1 MPDFRWNPDLRIS
14 DFLTL
19 FGFAL
24 TVASLFFAGIGLRRT
39 ARVQRAQ
46 FLLNI
51 TDRYFTDTDVRRFF
65 YRLNYERFQFDR
77 QTFFESEDERHLDTL
92 LYRFDLIGRML
103 EIGVVSVKEVEIMAF
118 QASRVFD
125 NAEVKKYL
133 DFLDEDYRRLVD
145 RRAHEDARFLASRIL
160 KGTENSS

>member
-65 YRLNYERFQFDR
+65 YKLNYERFQL
-77 QTFFESEDERHLDTL
+77 T
-92 LYRFDLIGRML
+92 GR
-103 EIGVVSVKEVEIMAF
+103 
-118 QASRVFD
+118 
-125 NAEVKKYL
+125 
-133 DFLDEDYRRLVD
+133 
-145 RRAHEDARFLASRIL
+145 RFLKAKTNATSTL
-160 KGTENSS
+160 SSTHSISSDACWK